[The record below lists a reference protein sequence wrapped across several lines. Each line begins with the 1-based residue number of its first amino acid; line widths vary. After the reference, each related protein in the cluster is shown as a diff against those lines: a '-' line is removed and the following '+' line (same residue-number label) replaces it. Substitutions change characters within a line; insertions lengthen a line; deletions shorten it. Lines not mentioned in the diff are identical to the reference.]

1 MAEYLNK
8 NNFYAGAD
16 YGLDPD
22 FGKGESFLGFETSY
36 RTPASQIGI
45 TTDARSANQ
54 LGEVSKKLST
64 GVKTIELGSISNEV
78 WESVPKHQLKEIN
91 RLKKL
96 TGVDLTLHGPLVEP
110 TGVSRQGWDESQ
122 REQSER
128 QMWSAVQRAQNL
140 DPDGNVVVTFH
151 SSNGLPTPETSVF
164 NEKTKK
170 EEIKEFWVVDER
182 TGNFQNVQI
191 EKNYF
196 EGQTQPYTKDGII
209 VELKKKNEDA
219 WNKALQSVSFHA
231 HNGSSIVRQ
240 VIGKEAEEEGKEG
253 DETKDDSKKRQEYI
267 LEYYKKYGTPEG
279 EKVIKNAGPYGDVTR
294 KSMQELV
301 HGELYLRDAYG
312 DLRNLFNQA
321 YEAAKINKDEKTL
334 EKLDSYIKEISPKV
348 KDIRNPEKIH
358 ELATEI
364 INGINVLK
372 SIDAPKTFTPLRDF
386 AIKNASETI
395 SNVAMNAYNE
405 FKDKAPLISIENP
418 PAGMGLSRAEDLKD
432 LIVASRKKFV
442 EKAKENG
449 MSESQAKDHADKLI
463 GATWDVGHINML
475 RKFGYGEKELLEET
489 GKIAKYVK
497 HVHLSDNFGL
507 EHTELPMGMGN
518 VPIKKE
524 MEILNEYNKKAK
536 KIIETGGN
544 WYQFFQKSP
553 LRETLEAFGSPIYG
567 MKMQSYWNQVPVM
580 SGGYFAGQGATLPDI
595 HFQTYG
601 TGFSGLPT
609 ELGGQIGGRSR
620 VSGNPME

>member
-1 MAEYLNK
+1 MADYSNK

-36 RTPASQIGI
+36 RSPASQIGI

-64 GVKTIELGSISNEV
+64 GAKTIELGSISNEV
-78 WESVPKHQLKEIN
+78 WESVPQGQLREIN

-96 TGVDLTLHGPLVEP
+96 AGVDLTLHGPLVEP
-110 TGVSRQGWDESQ
+110 TGVVKQGWDESQ
-122 REQSER
+122 REQAER
-128 QMWSAVQRAQNL
+128 QMWSAVQRAQQL

-151 SSNGLPTPETSVF
+151 SSTSLPTPETTVF

-170 EEIKEFWVVDER
+170 DEIKEFWVVDER
-182 TGNFQNVQI
+182 TGNFQNVPI

-196 EGQTQPYTKDGII
+196 EGQTAPYTREGII
-209 VELKKKNEDA
+209 NELKKKNEDA
-219 WNKALQSVSFHA
+219 WNKALQSVNFHA
-231 HNGSSIVRQ
+231 HNGSEIVEGILQRRA
-240 VIGKEAEEEGKEG
+240 KEANKSQKKEKEEQLKI
-253 DETKDDSKKRQEYI
+253 I
-267 LEYYKKYGTPEG
+267 LDYYKRYGTEG
-279 EKVIKNAGPYGDVTR
+279 EKVLEEAGEQAEIIR
-294 KSMQELV
+294 RNMQGLV

-321 YEAAKINKDEKTL
+321 YEAAKINSDETTL
-334 EKLDSYIKEISPKV
+334 KKLDGYIKEISPKL
-348 KDIRNPEKIH
+348 KDMKDPTKIN
-358 ELATEI
+358 ELAGEI
-364 INGINVLK
+364 THGINILK

-395 SNVAMNAYNE
+395 SNVAMSAYKE

-418 PAGMGLSRAEDLKD
+418 PVGMGLSRADELKD
-432 LIVASRKKFV
+432 LIEASRSKFV
-442 EKAKENG
+442 EKAKGKG
-449 MSESQAKDHADKLI
+449 MSESQAKEHAEKLI

-475 RKFGYGEKELLEET
+475 RKLGYGEKELLKET
-489 GKIAKYVK
+489 SKIAPFVK
-497 HVHLSDNFGL
+497 HIHLSDNFGL

-524 MEILNEYNKKAK
+524 MEIIEEYNKKAK
-536 KIIETGGN
+536 KIVETGGN
-544 WYQFFQKSP
+544 WFQFFQKNP

-567 MKMQSYWNQVPVM
+567 MKMQSYWNQVPAM
-580 SGGYFAGQGATLPDI
+580 SAGYFAGQGATLPDI

>member
-1 MAEYLNK
+1 MAVYSKK

-36 RTPASQIGI
+36 RTPAGQFGL
-45 TTDARSANQ
+45 TTDPRSANQ

-64 GVKTIELGSISNEV
+64 GAKTIEVEGLTNEV
-78 WESVPKHQLKEIN
+78 WESVPKQHLKELY

-96 TGVDLTLHGPLVEP
+96 VGADLTLHGPLVEP

-122 REQSER
+122 REQAER
-128 QMWSAVQRAQNL
+128 QMWSAVQRAQTL
-140 DPDGNVVVTFH
+140 DPYGNVVVTFH
-151 SSNGLPTPETSVF
+151 SSNGLPTPETKVF
-164 NEKTKK
+164 NEQTKK
-170 EEIKEFWVVDER
+170 EEIKEFWVVDKR
-182 TGNFQNVQI
+182 TGNFQNVPI

-196 EGQTQPYTKDGII
+196 EGQTAPFTREGII
-209 VELKKKNEDA
+209 KELKKKNEDA
-219 WNKALQSVSFHA
+219 WNKQLQSVSFHA
-231 HNGSSIVRQ
+231 HNGSSIVKQ
-240 VIGKEAEEEGKEG
+240 MLGKGGEGEEEKEQSAEEIKE
-253 DETKDDSKKRQEYI
+253 TLK
-267 LEYYKKYGTPEG
+267 YYKQYGTPEG
-279 EKVIKNAGPYGDVTR
+279 EKILKEQGIFKEGIQKR
-294 KSMQELV
+294 MQELV

-321 YEAAKINKDEKTL
+321 YEAAGINNDAKTITKLNDYINEIAPKI
-334 EKLDSYIKEISPKV
+334 
-348 KDIRNPEKIH
+348 KDIRNPEKIP

-364 INGINVLK
+364 INGINLLK
-372 SIDAPKTFTPLRDF
+372 GIDAPKTFTPLRDF

-395 SNVAMNAYNE
+395 SNVAMSAYKE

-418 PAGMGLSRAEDLKD
+418 PVGMGLSRAEDLKD
-432 LIVASRKKFV
+432 LIEASRKKFI
-442 EKAKENG
+442 EKAKESG
-449 MSESQAKDHADKLI
+449 MSSSQANDHANKLI

-475 RKFGYGEKELLEET
+475 RKFGYGEKELLKET
-489 GKIAKYVK
+489 SKIAPFVK
-497 HVHLSDNFGL
+497 HIHLSDNFGL

-524 MEILNEYNKKAK
+524 LEIIGEYNKKAK

-567 MKMQSYWNQVPVM
+567 MKMQSYWNQVPAM
-580 SGGYFAGQGATLPDI
+580 SGGYFSGQGATLPDI

-620 VSGNPME
+620 V